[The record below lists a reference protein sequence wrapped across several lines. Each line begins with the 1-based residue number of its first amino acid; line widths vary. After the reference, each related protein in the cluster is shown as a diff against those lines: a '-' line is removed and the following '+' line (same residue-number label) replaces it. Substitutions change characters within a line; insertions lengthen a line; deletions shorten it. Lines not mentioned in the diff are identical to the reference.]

1 MTLQPDKLFRDKLE
15 NFQRPA
21 PTGAWNKI
29 EQNISK
35 PKRAIVWLRVAA
47 GIALLTTAAILI
59 WPTQPSEQ
67 QITKAQDNDPVK
79 ADQSVQTP
87 AVKEEPAL
95 KKEVTPKHSDNQV
108 TPAYT
113 AHTRTVTPPKEVQKK
128 NEESTADIHDAPH
141 VDAPQTKTQ
150 VAERVTPEVKQPVST
165 VIVYTADEVNA
176 KFLKKKLPPEATPET
191 KEASGIQKLIGLA
204 YAAKNSEA
212 GLGELR
218 QKKDDLFAFS
228 LGKKKSEN

>member
-1 MTLQPDKLFRDKLE
+1 MTSQPDKLFRDKLE

-21 PTGAWNKI
+21 PAGAWNKI

-35 PKRAIVWLRVAA
+35 PKRAIVWLRAAA

-59 WPTQPSEQ
+59 WPTQPAEQ
-67 QITKAQDNDPVK
+67 QITKVQDSDPVK
-79 ADQSVQTP
+79 ANQPAQTP

-95 KKEVTPKHSDNQV
+95 KKEVSPKHSDKQI
-108 TPAYT
+108 TPAHA
-113 AHTRTVTPPKEVQKK
+113 AHKKTVTPSKEVQKK
-128 NEESTADIHDAPH
+128 NKEFTTDVHDAPD
-141 VDAPQTKTQ
+141 VDVPQTNTQ

-176 KFLKKKLPPEATPET
+176 KFLKKKLPPEATPES

-212 GLGELR
+212 GLGDLR

-228 LGKKKSEN
+228 FGKKKSEN

>member
-1 MTLQPDKLFRDKLE
+1 MTSQPDKLFRDKLE

-21 PTGAWNKI
+21 PAGAWNKI
-29 EQNISK
+29 EQNFSK

-67 QITKAQDNDPVK
+67 QITKTQDSDPVK
-79 ADQSVQTP
+79 ANQPAQTP
-87 AVKEEPAL
+87 VVKEEPVL
-95 KKEVTPKHSDNQV
+95 KKDVTPKHRDQQV
-108 TPAYT
+108 THHT
-113 AHTRTVTPPKEVQKK
+113 AHTKPVTPSKEVQKK
-128 NEESTADIHDAPH
+128 NEEFTTDVHVTPY
-141 VDAPQTKTQ
+141 VDAPQTNTQ
-150 VAERVTPEVKQPVST
+150 VAELVTPEVNQPVST
-165 VIVYTADEVNA
+165 TIVYTADEVNA

-212 GLGELR
+212 GLGDLR

-228 LGKKKSEN
+228 FGKKKREN